1 MESKSVIIIGATGL
15 GKVAYDIF
23 NSNNVVVYCFLDDD
37 KKLHDSE
44 IGDVTVMGSSDNVDI
59 LKLIGDSCNVFIAS
73 DEDTYRKNMVKRVK
87 EGLSAVPINAFHAN
101 SYVSET
107 AEVGYGNLVN
117 SGASINSFATVGD
130 HNIINSGVIVD
141 FEAVIGDFVQIGAGS
156 IINSGAIIE
165 EGAFIGTGVTVVAG
179 VTIGKKARIGAGS
192 VVLADVRKG
201 ATVFGNPAVAIKK

>member
-37 KKLHDSE
+37 KKLHDTQ
-44 IGDVTVMGSSDNVDI
+44 IGDVTVMGASDNIDL

-73 DEDTYRKNMVKRVK
+73 DENTYRKNIVKRIK
-87 EGLSAVPINAFHAN
+87 EGVSVAPINAFHGN

-107 AEVGYGNLVN
+107 ADIGYGNLVN
-117 SGASINSFATVGD
+117 SGASINSFATVGN

-141 FEAVIGDFVQIGAGS
+141 FEATIGDYVQIGAGS
-156 IINSGAIIE
+156 VINSGAVIE
-165 EGAFIGTGVTVVAG
+165 EGAFIGTGVTVVSG

-192 VVLADVRKG
+192 VVVADVKKG
-201 ATVFGNPAVAIKK
+201 ATVFGNPAQEVKK